1 MFLITQVNYLNK
13 SETEVEL
20 EIRFIASPI
29 KFDIVKIS
37 ILKAFFKLLNNYYE
51 YIILDTPPVQPV
63 SDTLLLSQASDY
75 NILIARSQYTKML
88 GIRSTIKKLNNLN
101 IKADG
106 IILNSMDTSRSSYY
120 GYYYYYGGYYTK
132 GYKYA

>member
-37 ILKAFFKLLNNYYE
+37 ILEAFYILSWLSFVSVTTNFLISDLLIFLTASPLN
-51 YIILDTPPVQPV
+51 TPWV
-63 SDTLLLSQASDY
+63 T
-75 NILIARSQYTKML
+75 YT
-88 GIRSTIKKLNNLN
+88 
-101 IKADG
+101 
-106 IILNSMDTSRSSYY
+106 
-120 GYYYYYGGYYTK
+120 
-132 GYKYA
+132 